1 MSLMKSQTARRWLIP
16 AAAAVAVI
24 GGGAAVGALAAGA
37 DPVLPQRS
45 AAELLV
51 DLQNARVDGLSG
63 TVVQTADLG
72 LPGIAKL
79 AADVGGETGNLGSL
93 IAGTNTLRVWHS
105 DPDKSRI
112 ALVGTL
118 GQTDVIRN
126 GTDLW
131 IWQSAG
137 NTAQHWTMPAKAAEE
152 TPLPLASELPTTPQ
166 EAADAALAAVDPTTE
181 VVVGRSAAVAGRD
194 AYELIVRPRDKASLV
209 GEVRLAID
217 AEHKVPLRVEV
228 IAKNGGVSAFKIAFT
243 QVDFARPDAAQFA
256 FNPPPGGTVTEG
268 GTKDFAEDEAAGAE
282 MTPEEQAELEKVA
295 GAAGPKAVGEGWTTV
310 MTADLGAAEG
320 ALPKEATT
328 PPGTAPEG
336 APSVDQLEALSSS
349 FPEVSGAW
357 GKGRLIS
364 GNLFSVLV
372 TDDGKVY
379 AGLVAPERLY
389 EVAAAN

>member
-1 MSLMKSQTARRWLIP
+1 MALMNSPTARRWLIP

-37 DPVLPQRS
+37 DPALPPRS

-51 DLQNARVDGLSG
+51 DLQNAKIDGLSG

-105 DPDKSRI
+105 EPDKSRV

-126 GTDLW
+126 GTDVWL
-131 IWQSAG
+131 WQSVG
-137 NTAQHWTMPAKAAEE
+137 NTAQHWKVPADSGDR
-152 TPLPLASELPTTPQ
+152 TPEALPSDLPSTPQ
-166 EAADAALAAVDPTTE
+166 EAADQALAAVDPTTE
-181 VVVGRSAAVAGRD
+181 VVVGRSATVAGRD
-194 AYELIVRPRDKASLV
+194 AYELILRPRDKASLV

-217 AEHKVPLRVEV
+217 AEKKVPLRVEV
-228 IAKNGGVSAFKIAFT
+228 IAKNGGVSAFKVAFT
-243 QVDFARPDAAQFA
+243 QVDFSRPDAEQFA
-256 FNPPPGGTVTEG
+256 FNPPAGGTVTEG
-268 GTKDFAEDEAAGAE
+268 GDKGKELPEGDAEKA
-282 MTPEEQAELEKVA
+282 MTPEQQDELDKIAE
-295 GAAGPKAVGEGWTTV
+295 AAGPKAVGKGWTTV
-310 MTADLGAAEG
+310 VTADLGAAEK
-320 ALPKEATT
+320 AVPDEVKDAKPEA
-328 PPGTAPEG
+328 APEG
-336 APSVDQLEALSSS
+336 LPDLAALSQS

-357 GKGRLIS
+357 GKGRLLS
-364 GNLFSVLV
+364 GTLFSVLV

-379 AGLVAPERLY
+379 AGLVSPERLY
-389 EVAAAN
+389 EVAAG

>member
-1 MSLMKSQTARRWLIP
+1 MKSQTARRWLIP

-51 DLQNARVDGLSG
+51 DLQNAKVDGLSG

-79 AADVGGETGNLGSL
+79 AADVGGETGSLGSL
-93 IAGTNTLRVWHS
+93 ISGENTLRVWHS
-105 DPDKSRI
+105 EPDKSRV

-126 GTDLW
+126 GTDVW

-137 NTAQHWTMPAKAAEE
+137 NTAQHWTVPAGQADEA
-152 TPLPLASELPTTPQ
+152 PAPMASGLPSTPQ
-166 EAADAALAAVDPTTE
+166 EAADQALAAVDPTTE
-181 VVVGRSAAVAGRD
+181 VVVGRSAKVAGRD
-194 AYELIVRPRDKASLV
+194 AYELILRPRDTTSLV

-217 AEHKVPLRVEV
+217 AEHKIPLRAEI
-228 IAKNGGVSAFKIAFT
+228 IAKKDNVSAFKVAFT
-243 QVDFARPDAAQFA
+243 QVDFGRPDAAQFA

-268 GTKDFAEDEAAGAE
+268 NSKALSAEEHDAE
-282 MTPEEQAELEKVA
+282 PTPEEQAEIDKLAE
-295 GAAGPKAVGEGWTTV
+295 AAKPKTIGEGWTTV
-310 MTADLGAAEG
+310 FTADLAAAER
-320 ALPKEATT
+320 AVPADAVKPEN
-328 PPGTAPEG
+328 APEG
-336 APSVDQLEALSSS
+336 APDELPAAQLEALSAQ

-357 GKGRLIS
+357 GKGRLLS
-364 GNLFSVLV
+364 GNLFSVLF

-379 AGLVAPERLY
+379 GGLVAPEKLY
-389 EVAAAN
+389 EVAAND